1 MSTLKFER
9 HKPQSG
15 LKVYLRLLSYV
26 RPHIGLFLLSVLG
39 FLMFGLTEPAQAKL
53 LGVLIKAVQNK
64 DYDARYY
71 IPAALVGLYIMRGIG
86 SFLGSYFLSVVSTRV
101 VHALRTQTF
110 NHIMYLPTRF
120 YDDNSSGHIMA
131 RIIFNTN
138 QVTGAATDALKTIIR
153 EGFTVIGLL
162 GYIFYL
168 NWKMSLVFIAVAPVI
183 GFLVT
188 RVGKRLRRLSGKF
201 QDSMADIT
209 QICNE
214 AITGHRVVRSFSGE
228 DYEIRRFD
236 NSSQNTIRRSLSI
249 VRTAAINTPVMQL
262 IVIAAMGAIV
272 FLILQPAFLSTMSI
286 ENYVT
291 YLTAVALLP
300 KPLRQL
306 SEVNGVIQGGIAA
319 AESVF
324 EVMDLEKEKNPGKRL
339 ASHLHGKI
347 SINDLTFYYPE
358 AASPALKD
366 INLTIEAG
374 QTVALVGRSGSGK
387 STLAS
392 LIARF
397 YQHEQG
403 RILIDD
409 VDVNEYDLYSLREN
423 ISIVT
428 QAVTLFNDTIT
439 NNIAYGPN
447 LRSSDIAAVSSAAQ
461 NAYALDFIE
470 KLPERF
476 DTFVGENGV
485 KLSGGQKQRIAIARA
500 LLKNA
505 PILVLDEATSALD
518 NESERYI
525 QLALER
531 AIEGRT
537 TIVIAHRLSTIES
550 ADLIVVMDQ
559 GRIVERGTHE
569 ELLRLDGYYANLH
582 RSRFETDA

>member
-9 HKPQSG
+9 HEPQSG
-15 LKVYLRLLSYV
+15 IAIYLRLLTYV
-26 RPHIGLFLLSVLG
+26 KPHIALFLLSVLG
-39 FLMFGLTEPAQAKL
+39 FLIFGLTEPAQAKL

-64 DYDARYY
+64 DYNARYY
-71 IPAALVGLYIMRGIG
+71 IPAALIGLYILRGVG
-86 SFLGSYFLSVVSTRV
+86 SFMGGYFLSVVSSRV
-101 VHALRTQTF
+101 VHDLRTRTF

-120 YDDNSSGHIMA
+120 FDDNSSGHIMA
-131 RIIFNTN
+131 RVIFNTG

-168 NWKMSLVFIAVAPVI
+168 NWKMSFVFIAVTPVI
-183 GFLVT
+183 AFLVT
-188 RVGKRLRRLSGKF
+188 RVGKRLRRLSGKL
-201 QDSMADIT
+201 QDSVAEIT

-214 AITGHRVVRSFSGE
+214 AINGNRVVRSFSGE
-228 DYEIRRFD
+228 DYEIQRFTE
-236 NSSQNTIRRSLSI
+236 SSENTIRRSLKI
-249 VRTAAINTPVMQL
+249 VRTAAVNTPVLQL
-262 IVIAAMGAIV
+262 IVISAMGAIV

-286 ENYVT
+286 ESYVT

-319 AESVF
+319 AQSVF
-324 EVMDLEKEKNPGKRL
+324 EIMDLEKEKNSGTRIAKDVR
-339 ASHLHGKI
+339 GKI
-347 SINDLTFYYPE
+347 SVSNLTFHYPDVPT
-358 AASPALKD
+358 PALQD
-366 INLTIEAG
+366 INLTIEPG

-397 YQHEQG
+397 YQHRQG
-403 RILIDD
+403 QILIDD
-409 VDVNEYDLYSLREN
+409 VDVNEYDLYSLREH

-428 QAVTLFNDTIT
+428 QAVTLFNDSIT
-439 NNIAYGPN
+439 NNIAYG
-447 LRSSDIAAVSSAAQ
+447 RSLSQRDAGAIADAAQ
-461 NAYALDFIE
+461 NAYALDFI
-470 KLPERF
+470 KTLPEKF
-476 DTFVGENGV
+476 DTLVGENGV
-485 KLSGGQKQRIAIARA
+485 KLSGGQKQRVAIARA

-550 ADLIVVMDQ
+550 ADLILVMEQ
-559 GRIVERGTHE
+559 GRIVERGTHV
-569 ELLRLDGYYANLH
+569 ELLAQDGKYASLH
-582 RSRFETDA
+582 RNKFEFES